1 MAWGYGYGSRSYATP
16 TPMGMDDAD
25 VEELIKQLKTSIDGD
40 KLKDIKSVLAKL
52 KLAVN
57 DNFLLYT
64 RDVAYFGAYVYAINN
79 KKKKSAD
86 SILSVLLKKNFTYD
100 GFPLN
105 VLLKELSSADFK
117 IIMTDIMA
125 VNDQWRLEGLDT
137 IELMMDKYPAETE
150 KFIISGKLNMYEKGE
165 NRTLITKL
173 VISKGSAEAGI
184 ATLNT
189 FFGRDYVEKYGI
201 NASKLNDLLSVIDT
215 KPLDVR
221 KHIRSEFFYKVAVK
235 SISIEMLEKD
245 HNDGVLDDI
254 SLKNYTIQM
263 INNYRSTLIQ
273 NLQYMKN
280 DELRVKIIGSNE
292 ELLNFITKT
301 YPNMLPKE
309 IQDIF
314 LF

>member
-25 VEELIKQLKTSIDGD
+25 VEELVKQLKTSIDGD
-40 KLKDIKSVLAKL
+40 KLKDIKSILAKL

-100 GFPLN
+100 GFPLD
-105 VLLKELSSADFK
+105 VLLKELSPTDFK
-117 IIMTDIMA
+117 IIMSDIMA

-165 NRTLITKL
+165 NRTLTTKL

-184 ATLNT
+184 AALNT
-189 FFGRDYVEKYGI
+189 FFGKDYIEKYGI
-201 NASKLNDLLSVIDT
+201 NAGKLNDLLSVIDT

-221 KHIRSEFFYKVAVK
+221 KRIRSEFFYKVAVK

-245 HNDGVLDDI
+245 NIDGLLDDAG
-254 SLKNYTIQM
+254 LKNYTNTM
-263 INNYRSTLIQ
+263 FSTYRSTLIQ